1 MVLKTEFLTRSEPGM
16 GETWTARITG
26 QSRIARPL
34 LVSLILYV
42 YNEGAG
48 EMAFVTSQR
57 DSVEEIYGYTP
68 DVSVCV
74 YVCVCVCVCMLIHVC
89 KKVCVC
95 VYTCTCV
102 CVPVSFPCVQE
113 GMNHLSHVCTSPLR
127 SSVSSECTFQRSQSH
142 RML

>member
-16 GETWTARITG
+16 GETWTARIAG

-74 YVCVCVCVCMLIHVC
+74 YMCVHAYGCVLIYVNESA
-89 KKVCVC
+89 VL
-95 VYTCTCV
+95 CT
-102 CVPVSFPCVQE
+102 
-113 GMNHLSHVCTSPLR
+113 HLSRYAVQ
-127 SSVSSECTFQRSQSH
+127 SVQSVLSKEVDLT
-142 RML
+142 RCCKFSAEGCLPR

>member
-16 GETWTARITG
+16 GETWTARISG
-26 QSRIARPL
+26 QSRIAGPL

-48 EMAFVTSQR
+48 EMAFATSQR

-74 YVCVCVCVCMLIHVC
+74 CVCVCVCTC
-89 KKVCVC
+89 ARVCVC
-95 VYTCTCV
+95 LRVCMCKLV
-102 CVPVSFPCVQE
+102 CVHAYVCCCACV
-113 GMNHLSHVCTSPLR
+113 
-127 SSVSSECTFQRSQSH
+127 
-142 RML
+142 